1 MNIELNIGLDVAGGE
16 NGERMQNLRAN
27 RAVALLQASVYCSNM
42 LGARRG
48 DSISEPT
55 LIVLLGVSSGAE
67 VRAQRE
73 IELISEL
80 LQQDCIAWYNAT
92 AYTGALLG
100 PRAAAWGEFN
110 PDYFLRF
117 EADKPRALVLKRAA

>member
-16 NGERMQNLRAN
+16 NGEQMQNLRAN
-27 RAVALLQASVYCSNM
+27 RAIALLQASVFCNRII
-42 LGARRG
+42 GARRG

-55 LIVLLGVSSGAE
+55 LIVQLGVASGSE
-67 VRAQRE
+67 NRAKRE

-92 AYTGALLG
+92 DYTGALLG
-100 PRAAAWGEFN
+100 PKSAAWGEFN
-110 PDYFLRF
+110 PEYFLRF
-117 EADKPRALVLKRAA
+117 DANKPQALILKKVA